1 MSNPPKYFFKP
12 RIGEYYADGF
22 NGYRTLVVGVHLMCE
37 EEECIY
43 KELCQSPIFVVKMD
57 NECPCYEQHRK
68 GPLADYYRLSNCNAI
83 ELETYIYNDGKSP
96 SFSAFTKYL
105 LKEPG
110 YVSPERKKELWDHLA
125 FCNYL
130 QCFRPDSNTPSYSDH
145 QELYDNCLPTNSAVY
160 LGSMT
165 VRTR

>member
-1 MSNPPKYFFKP
+1 
-12 RIGEYYADGF
+12 
-22 NGYRTLVVGVHLMCE
+22 
-37 EEECIY
+37 
-43 KELCQSPIFVVKMD
+43 MD

-110 YVSPERKKELWDHLA
+110 YVSPERKKEKCYT
-125 FCNYL
+125 FML
-130 QCFRPDSNTPSYSDH
+130 QPHFPLGECGLSVYICTKKSNQRLTHTAARHRNFR
-145 QELYDNCLPTNSAVY
+145 
-160 LGSMT
+160 
-165 VRTR
+165 